1 MMRYAND
8 AYPVFLKGGVTV
20 STFFGILAL
29 ISFFLVIP
37 VVRMTDSHR
46 EGEKLTGTFFFGIL
60 LTLFIVGVAGCI
72 AESG

>member
-1 MMRYAND
+1 MYAH
-8 AYPVFLKGGVTV
+8 AVYPAELKGGVTV

-29 ISFFLVIP
+29 VSFILVLP

-46 EGEKLTGTFFFGIL
+46 EGEKLTGTFLFGIL